1 VCFHTLPPAEPPTD
15 VSPHGDHRNQRKE
28 HIPLPRWRGQS
39 HALPTPRCVW
49 LAAGAIELRAE
60 TGASPPRP
68 VWPDSSASCMSHYDS
83 SALFP
88 QDSVPSWTDCSGSRQ
103 RPFNRLGCFAP
114 PNGKSPAWSR
124 AELSEVRVGV
134 MGQLHLPRRLAS
146 ILPSHSVC
154 VSAAPIRGYPGDCGD
169 PHLDWEV
176 FAGVP
181 KILVKGVSIVGVTK
195 QHNAR

>member
-1 VCFHTLPPAEPPTD
+1 MTHRRCFH
-15 VSPHGDHRNQRKE
+15 RIQR
-28 HIPLPRWRGQS
+28 RRGQI
-39 HALPTPRCVW
+39 ALALVNDLSTA
-49 LAAGAIELRAE
+49 LAASLRQME
-60 TGASPPRP
+60 K
-68 VWPDSSASCMSHYDS
+68 
-83 SALFP
+83 
-88 QDSVPSWTDCSGSRQ
+88 
-103 RPFNRLGCFAP
+103 N
-114 PNGKSPAWSR
+114 PAWSR

-181 KILVKGVSIVGVTK
+181 KILVVSIVGVTK